1 MPARNIT
8 FVSEPTPGLPTEEV
22 YAAPASA
29 TAPGVVKQAAAVA
42 DLSTAPTKE
51 DFNGLLAVLRASGV
65 LAASE

>member
-1 MPARNIT
+1 MPVRNIY

-22 YAAPASA
+22 YAAPASV

-42 DLSTAPTKE
+42 DLSAAPTKE
-51 DFNGLLAVLRASGV
+51 DFNGLLAALRASGV